1 MSASREFAVLQ
12 GHFCHL
18 DLTVISYM
26 SLVRLL
32 HKRKLICLV
41 FTSWCA
47 ILGFTLQ
54 AFTYQRNC
62 TSMHFN
68 FFRQQTLQEGTNTHS

>member
-54 AFTYQRNC
+54 AFT
-62 TSMHFN
+62 
-68 FFRQQTLQEGTNTHS
+68 